1 MNIAEINATFV
12 FQLKKIFR
20 IVRMKK
26 VLIVNYYWPPAGGPG
41 VQRWLKFVKYL
52 PDFGVEPHVY
62 VPENPNYPIVD
73 ETLAIE
79 TSPAINIIKQPIF
92 EPYALGKL
100 ISKKKTNRISSGIIT
115 EKNPSWMEKF
125 LLFVRGN
132 FFVPDA
138 RVFWVKPSVRFL
150 KKYLQEN
157 QIDTLITTGPP
168 HSLHLIGLKL
178 KKELDIRWIA
188 DFRDP
193 WTTISYHNKLRMLK
207 FVQKKHLRMEQDVL
221 QKANE
226 IIVTSRT
233 LQQAYQKMTKKPVSL
248 ITNGYDQ
255 SDFEICPLDTS
266 FSITHIGSMLSGRNP
281 VVLWEALK
289 ELVKEQP
296 EFKKQLKIRLVGI
309 VGQNVIKAL
318 SEIGLMPFVQQLGY
332 VSHEEAVRLQH
343 SAQLLLLAEI
353 DSADTKVIIPGK
365 FFEYLSAKRPILAI
379 GPNDWEINEL
389 IEQTS
394 SGRCFH
400 HQQQKEIKD
409 YIWECFQA
417 FQSGNLTV
425 QSKGI
430 ETFSRKE
437 LTQKLA
443 EIIYR

>member
-1 MNIAEINATFV
+1 
-12 FQLKKIFR
+12 
-20 IVRMKK
+20 MKK
-26 VLIVNYYWPPAGGPG
+26 VLIVTYYWPPAGGPG

-52 PDFGVEPHVY
+52 PEFGIEPHVY

-73 ETLAIE
+73 ETLVSE
-79 TSPAINIIKQPIF
+79 SNPAINIIKHPIF

-100 ISKKKTNRISSGIIT
+100 ISKRKTNRISSGIIT
-115 EKNPSWMEKF
+115 EKNPSLMEKF
-125 LLFVRGN
+125 LLFIRGN
-132 FFVPDA
+132 LFIPDA
-138 RVFWVKPSVRFL
+138 RMFWVNPSKRFL
-150 KKYLQEN
+150 KKYIQDHH
-157 QIDTLITTGPP
+157 IDTLITSGPP

-178 KKELDIRWIA
+178 KKELNIRWIA

-193 WTTISYHNKLRMLK
+193 WTTISYHSKLRMLQ
-207 FVQKKHLRMEQDVL
+207 FVQKKHLRMEQEVL
-221 QKANE
+221 QTADE

-233 LQQAYQKMTKKPVSL
+233 LQQAYQKITKKSISL
-248 ITNGYDQ
+248 ITNGFDQ
-255 SDFEICPLDTS
+255 ADFEKYPLDTS

-309 VGQNVIKAL
+309 VGQNVINAL
-318 SEIGLMPFVQQLGY
+318 SELGLMPFVQQLGY
-332 VSHEEAVRLQH
+332 VSHEEAVKLQH

-379 GPNDWEINEL
+379 GPNEWEINEL

-409 YIWECFQA
+409 YIWKCFQA

-430 ETFSRKE
+430 EAFSRKE

>member
-1 MNIAEINATFV
+1 
-12 FQLKKIFR
+12 
-20 IVRMKK
+20 MKK
-26 VLIVNYYWPPAGGPG
+26 VLIVTYYWPPAGGPG

-52 PDFGVEPHVY
+52 PEFDIEPHVY
-62 VPENPNYPIVD
+62 IPENPNYPIVD
-73 ETLAIE
+73 DTLVSE
-79 TSPAINIIKQPIF
+79 HNPEVNIIKQPIF

-157 QIDTLITTGPP
+157 QIDTLITSGPP
-168 HSLHLIGLKL
+168 HSLHLVGLKL
-178 KKELDIRWIA
+178 KKELNIRWIA

-193 WTTISYHNKLRMLK
+193 WTTISYHNKLRMLQ
-207 FVQKKHLRMEQDVL
+207 FVQKKHFRMEQEVL
-221 QKANE
+221 QTADE

-233 LQQAYQKMTKKPVSL
+233 LQQTYQKMTKKPVSL

-255 SDFEICPLDTS
+255 ADIEKCPLDTS

-309 VGQNVIKAL
+309 VGQNVINDL

-379 GPNDWEINEL
+379 GPNEWEINEL

-400 HQQQKEIKD
+400 HQQQNEIKD

-417 FQSGNLTV
+417 FQSGDLTV

-437 LTQKLA
+437 LTRKLA

>member
-1 MNIAEINATFV
+1 
-12 FQLKKIFR
+12 
-20 IVRMKK
+20 MKK
-26 VLIVNYYWPPAGGPG
+26 VLIVTYYWPPAGGPG

-52 PDFGVEPHVY
+52 PESGIEPHVY
-62 VPENPNYPIVD
+62 IPENPNYPIVD
-73 ETLAIE
+73 ETLD
-79 TSPAINIIKQPIF
+79 SKSNPAIKIIKQPIF
-92 EPYALGKL
+92 EPYALGKI

-150 KKYLQEN
+150 NKYLQEH

-178 KKELDIRWIA
+178 KKKLNINWIA

-193 WTTISYHNKLRMLK
+193 WTTISYHNKLRMLQ
-207 FVQKKHLRMEQDVL
+207 FVQKMHIRMEQEVL
-221 QKANE
+221 QTADE
-226 IIVTSRT
+226 IIVTSHA
-233 LQQAYQKMTKKPVSL
+233 LQQTYQNMTKKPVSL

-255 SDFEICPLDTS
+255 TDFEKSSLDKS

-281 VVLWEALK
+281 IVLWRVLA

-296 EFKKQLKIRLVGI
+296 EFKKQLKIRLAGI
-309 VGQNVIKAL
+309 VGQNVINAL
-318 SEIGLMPFVQQLGY
+318 SELGLMPFVQQLGY
-332 VSHEEAVRLQH
+332 VSHEDAVRLQH

-365 FFEYLSAKRPILAI
+365 FFEYLSAERPILAI
-379 GPNDWEINEL
+379 GPNEWEINEL

-394 SGRCFH
+394 SGRCFQ

-409 YIWECFQA
+409 YIWKCYQA

-430 ETFSRKE
+430 EAFSRKE